1 MAASA
6 DAAASA
12 EYEEQL
18 MGGVVLAVAEA
29 LAVEDEEV
37 LLAAVFVPPQA
48 ARSRGR
54 TTAMVP
60 HRTMLRWSEKVF
72 GARAMGPPHN
82 VGVVMY
88 CAPLYLQ
95 I

>member
-6 DAAASA
+6 DARASA

-18 MGGVVLAVAEA
+18 TVGVVLAVAEA
-29 LAVEDEEV
+29 LAVEGEEV
-37 LLAAVFVPPQA
+37 LLAAVFAPPQA

-54 TTAMVP
+54 TTATVP